1 MSLILPLALVPLA
14 AAVLIGAGP
23 SLLAGV
29 QPGLWEV
36 SRSASGQAA
45 RRVCLGQVVQ
55 LAEIEMRGE
64 PCRRTA
70 LGEHNG
76 NLMVELSCPR
86 GDFARSAIRVTTP
99 RSLRLETQGI
109 HRGEPFA
116 YRLYARRIGA
126 CGPNSAR
133 R

>member
-1 MSLILPLALVPLA
+1 MSRITLLALVPLA
-14 AAVLIGAGP
+14 AAGLIGAAP

-29 QPGLWEV
+29 QPGLWEL
-36 SRSASGQAA
+36 SRSASGQAP
-45 RRVCLGQVVQ
+45 RRVCLGQIEQ

-64 PCRRTA
+64 PCRRTV
-70 LGEHNG
+70 LGERDG
-76 NLMVELSCPR
+76 NLLIEVSCPR

-126 CGPNSAR
+126 CAPKSVR